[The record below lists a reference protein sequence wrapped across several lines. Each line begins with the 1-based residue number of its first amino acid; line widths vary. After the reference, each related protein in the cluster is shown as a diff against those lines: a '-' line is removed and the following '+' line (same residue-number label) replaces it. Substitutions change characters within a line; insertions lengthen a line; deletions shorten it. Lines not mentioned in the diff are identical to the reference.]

1 MAFSLQI
8 GPWGSVFAVP
18 SSLVDRHL
26 KLAGKE
32 QLQSILWML
41 RHNDRSFS
49 PEDLAAA
56 LGVSTDTALDC
67 IDYWISQG
75 VLARN
80 DQILSPVQ
88 APTMASAPAVSVP
101 EAPQAPAAPSK
112 TRLPKPDS
120 LYLAKRVRESAEV
133 RSMMEEAQ
141 QILGG
146 LLSPAMS
153 TALLAAHDDLG
164 LPVPVLVMLLT
175 YAKRRGKA
183 NAHYIESMSRDW
195 AAAGITTPDAADE
208 KLRRL
213 DQVQLAWTT
222 VSSSLGLAR
231 RSPSKRE
238 EEACSRWIMEWHFSP
253 EMIAAAYERCVDST
267 GKYSVSYMDKI
278 LSRWHGAGLTTPAQV
293 VAEEQARQDAKK
305 PEKTY
310 QLDQV
315 EEMSFFDVTDND

>member
-1 MAFSLQI
+1 MAYQLNL

-32 QLQSILWML
+32 QLQAILWML
-41 RHNDRSFS
+41 RHSDTAFS

-67 IDYWISQG
+67 IDYWVSQG
-75 VLARN
+75 LLTKSGES
-80 DQILSPVQ
+80 LSPAGASTP
-88 APTMASAPAVSVP
+88 APVGKPETAPEPSVP
-101 EAPQAPAAPSK
+101 PK

-120 LYLAKRVRESAEV
+120 LYLSKRIQESNEV
-133 RSMMEEAQ
+133 RSLMEEAQ
-141 QILGG
+141 GILGG

-164 LPVPVLVMLLT
+164 LPVAVLVMLLT

-195 AAAGITTPDAADE
+195 AAGGITTPAAADE

-213 DQVQLAWTT
+213 DQVQLAWST
-222 VSSSLGLAR
+222 VSASIGLTR
-231 RSPSKRE
+231 RAPSKKE
-238 EEACSRWIMEWHFSP
+238 EEACSRWVLEWHFSP

-267 GKYSVSYMDKI
+267 GKYSVSYMDKV
-278 LSRWHGAGLTTPAQV
+278 LARWHRDGLNTVSQV
-293 VAEEQARQDAKK
+293 LAEEESRRNAKK
-305 PEKTY
+305 TEKTY

-315 EEMSFFDVTDND
+315 EEMSFFDVTDDD